1 LLEQASLWGL
11 RDVDDAAAVHEDT
24 THVGA
29 LDAQEFCSELV
40 LKFDSILVENR
51 DLGREVFG
59 EETVREEKCSVK
71 PAVSSQE
78 PFDACTCKEYSSD
91 VSSSDW
97 EACSSSSAEEELGDR
112 LQQLYGGVRRPS
124 TSADRS
130 ECPSSHT
137 KRGKWTAEEQAFADR
152 LISDFDR
159 GVSRGLGNG
168 QSLRAH
174 LAQRLRCDPLRVSKR
189 FAGSNRL
196 GRVRRKTVIPSFLVN
211 ASTVLF
217 FLFLLFH

>member
-1 LLEQASLWGL
+1 MLEQASLWGL
-11 RDVDDAAAVHEDT
+11 SDVNDATAVHEDA
-24 THVGA
+24 THVGL
-29 LDAQEFCSELV
+29 LDAQEFFSELV

-59 EETVREEKCSVK
+59 EVTVREEKSSVE

-78 PFDACTCKEYSSD
+78 PFDACACKDHSSD

-137 KRGKWTAEEQAFADR
+137 KRGKWTAVEQAFADR

-159 GVSRGLGNG
+159 GVSRGLKNG

-174 LAQRLRCDPLRVSKR
+174 LAERLRCDPLRISKR
-189 FAGSNRL
+189 FAGSDRL
-196 GRVRRKTVIPSFLVN
+196 GKVRRKKRHPSFLVN
-211 ASTVLF
+211 PSTVF
-217 FLFLLFH
+217 FPFLLFP